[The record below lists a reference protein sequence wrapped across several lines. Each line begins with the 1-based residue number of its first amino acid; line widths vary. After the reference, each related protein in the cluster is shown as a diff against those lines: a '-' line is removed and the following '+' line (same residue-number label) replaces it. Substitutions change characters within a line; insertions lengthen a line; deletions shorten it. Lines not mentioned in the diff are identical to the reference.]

1 MILSR
6 RVRRPS
12 LESGLELMRISS
24 RIEGV
29 GSGRDIEER

>member
-1 MILSR
+1 MGR
-6 RVRRPS
+6 TVRRPS